1 VRRLGTTICCSA
13 LALATASLQLLGST
27 AAVAIPIL
35 PARQQWTIA
44 LNNALT
50 IPPGFNGPRG
60 YFPIEGNRLV
70 AYDLAAGNQLWLVSS
85 QPVWPPVASDE
96 LVFVVHPDAIVALA
110 AADGSEAW
118 RVPIDERL
126 AVRPVA
132 NDRWLIV
139 AMVTGATLA
148 IRVSDGTIGWRG
160 DAGARISAPPTLT
173 PERVYLPLEDRRVLA
188 LQAEDGAVLWERR
201 LGGPPTGILALDDR
215 VYVGATDNF
224 LYCLGSRR
232 GDINWRWRTGA
243 DVIGAP
249 VVLDD
254 RLYFVSLD
262 NILRSLDRN
271 GGSQKWKRA
280 LPLRPRSTPLLAG
293 STLIVG
299 GLTPSVRG
307 YASATG
313 APAGELTLPSD
324 LAAPPHLFW
333 NGGVPVLVAVT
344 TDIAKGATVIGFIP
358 GAGFP
363 TPFAAL
369 PNPPVVPVLTFP

>member
-1 VRRLGTTICCSA
+1 MRRLGTTICCSA
-13 LALATASLQLLGST
+13 LALATASLPLLGSP
-27 AAVAIPIL
+27 AAAIPIL

-50 IPPGFNGPRG
+50 IQPGFNGHRG

-132 NDRWLIV
+132 NDRWLIA

-148 IRVSDGTIGWRG
+148 IRVSDGTIGWRS
-160 DAGARISAPPTLT
+160 DAGARISAPPTVT
-173 PERVYLPLEDRRVLA
+173 PDRVYLPLEDRRVLA

-232 GDINWRWRTGA
+232 GDIDWRWRTGA

-249 VVLDD
+249 VVVDD

-358 GAGFP
+358 GTGFP

>member
-1 VRRLGTTICCSA
+1 MRRLGTTICCSA
-13 LALATASLQLLGST
+13 LALATASPQLLGSP
-27 AAVAIPIL
+27 AAAAIPIL

-50 IPPGFNGPRG
+50 IQPGFHDRRG

-70 AYDLAAGNQLWLVSS
+70 AYDLAAGTQLWLVSS

-132 NDRWLIV
+132 NDRWLIA

-148 IRVSDGTIGWRG
+148 IRVNDGTIGWRL
-160 DAGARISAPPTLT
+160 DAGAQISAPPTLT
-173 PERVYLPLEDRRVLA
+173 PDRVYLPLEDRRVLA
-188 LQAEDGAVLWERR
+188 LEAEDGAVLWERR
-201 LGGPPTGILALDDR
+201 LGGSPTESWPWKI
-215 VYVGATDNF
+215 
-224 LYCLGSRR
+224 GSRR
-232 GDINWRWRTGA
+232 RDRQLSTARLTARRHRLALADRA
-243 DVIGAP
+243 DVTHRSSWTIASFP
-249 VVLDD
+249 
-254 RLYFVSLD
+254 SLD

-307 YASATG
+307 YATATG